1 MTASSSK
8 SASSTNSFL
17 FEWCFLGVAAY
28 AVGMIAYWAWKIRMQ
43 AIEEYGAVIHEFD
56 PWFNY
61 RATEVSYY
69 CSVGEVIFICIRHFK
84 CFAHLYWDVLW
95 APPFILVCSLRQSFS
110 RITFSQIGP

>member
-69 CSVGEVIFICIRHFK
+69 CSVGEVIFICIRHFS
-84 CFAHLYWDVLW
+84 CFAHL
-95 APPFILVCSLRQSFS
+95 SL
-110 RITFSQIGP
+110 